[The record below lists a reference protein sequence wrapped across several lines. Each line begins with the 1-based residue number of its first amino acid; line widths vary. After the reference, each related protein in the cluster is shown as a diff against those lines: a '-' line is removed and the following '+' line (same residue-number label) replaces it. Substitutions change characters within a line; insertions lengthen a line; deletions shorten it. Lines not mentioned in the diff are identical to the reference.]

1 MRWSLALDKLTG
13 QEIWK
18 QTRKSDARAE
28 CEHSYASPVLYRH
41 GKLELLLTHGCDYVV
56 AHRLSDGAE
65 AWRCGGLNPPA
76 KYNPTLRFV
85 ASPLPGPGFVVVPS
99 AKNGPV
105 LCLDPTSQGDITSSE
120 EGHFWTRP
128 HETPDVPSPL
138 AVDGLVYLCRE
149 NGNLIC
155 MDAKTGEQ
163 YYMNRTH
170 ADRHRASPVYA
181 DGKIFLT
188 SRDGTVTVVKA
199 GKQFEVL
206 ATNTLGESI
215 SSSPAISGGRIY
227 SAHVRRPVRHRQ
239 AGRRGPPLSV
249 AVAALRAFVS
259 RNAT

>member
-1 MRWSLALDKLTG
+1 M
-13 QEIWK
+13 
-18 QTRKSDARAE
+18 
-28 CEHSYASPVLYRH
+28 
-41 GKLELLLTHGCDYVV
+41 
-56 AHRLSDGAE
+56 
-65 AWRCGGLNPPA
+65 
-76 KYNPTLRFV
+76 

-227 SAHVRRPVRHRQ
+227 LRTFDALYAIGKPGGVARR
-239 AGRRGPPLSV
+239 
-249 AVAALRAFVS
+249 
-259 RNAT
+259 